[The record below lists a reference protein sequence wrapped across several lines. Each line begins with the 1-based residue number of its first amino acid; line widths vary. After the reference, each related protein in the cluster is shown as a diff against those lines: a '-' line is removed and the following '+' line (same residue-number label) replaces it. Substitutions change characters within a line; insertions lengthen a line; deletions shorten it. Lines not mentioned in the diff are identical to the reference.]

1 MKKIISSILLAV
13 SASSN
18 LLLAQVENKL
28 EETSL
33 LESASAPIFYL
44 PSSISYLGV
53 TPKLMMDPAELKN
66 IQEGIED
73 LKGVVG
79 SPGKAPISTTAFA
92 HSPCSSS
99 AAMSGKVGSE
109 AGAALTHDEAAE
121 ENSTN
126 TFLEDEI
133 CNNIYTSCLAKVAA
147 MSQSRSLIA
156 GGNAE
161 AALQEA
167 KEWDA
172 AEKKAKRDVDKS
184 KRALDKA
191 RKEKE
196 AAEKKL
202 DSSKASIHGKAYAD
216 EAYYNF
222 QVKEL
227 AEELADARVV
237 TAEATLMAIEVRGT
251 AQSAGAEADLAE
263 AREEERAAC
272 EALEKATRNSSIASS
287 EDAHSPFSSPNNR
300 KKISSPESSSPL
312 PFTPPRP
319 PGSGLKSV
327 EPEQIF
333 ASPSIPAATAV
344 ELSPS
349 NVTFVEPLSSLKLSE
364 DSAAQQRKE
373 GAASKEKSVATFEA
387 EFSEMIE
394 SAKTQ
399 AEETVATATAA
410 RENAEKIGTSAKE
423 WNKAIEEA
431 EIAEEAY
438 AHLGGLYKTYQEQA
452 AEHYSGAMLN
462 TKRSKYNIELKKA
475 ETKKRSWTTEIEE
488 CREKKE
494 SLKKE
499 KGAGEKAEPTAR
511 EKEQAE
517 ITKWKAAAEEAQQ
530 KETTATAAGKK
541 EESSQWRGVKSA
553 LLGAIEQK
561 RKAIEAE
568 VSGKKELATSWNDI
582 AQQNIQASEFFTKA
596 ATAYAT
602 RKTTEGQSWY
612 NAGLSSSSVAEKNGK
627 LL

>member
-1 MKKIISSILLAV
+1 MKKIIPSLFLATLANSSLLIAQSESKQGTGYRV
-13 SASSN
+13 QALSREQGSGNREQVRNTNQVTGCRLQGTGAEMAE
-18 LLLAQVENKL
+18 LLLEDQIGQGTEFTTNY
-28 EETSL
+28 E
-33 LESASAPIFYL
+33 L
-44 PSSISYLGV
+44 PTTNRDNLGQDLSYH
-53 TPKLMMDPAELKN
+53 LMMDPAELKN
-66 IQEGIED
+66 IEEGIED
-73 LKGVVG
+73 LKGVLG
-79 SPGKAPISTTAFA
+79 SPAKADLSVSTTVR
-92 HSPCSSS
+92 SPIGNNSSS
-99 AAMSGKVGSE
+99 AAISVLSGSD
-109 AGAALTHDEAAE
+109 AGAIQAHDEIAE
-121 ENSTN
+121 GNSTN
-126 TFLEDEI
+126 TYLEDEI
-133 CNNIYTSCLAKVAA
+133 CHNIYTSCLAKVAA
-147 MSQSRSLIA
+147 MSQSRNLLA

-161 AALQEA
+161 AGLQEA

-349 NVTFVEPLSSLKLSE
+349 NVTFVEPLSSLK
-364 DSAAQQRKE
+364 
-373 GAASKEKSVATFEA
+373 
-387 EFSEMIE
+387 
-394 SAKTQ
+394 
-399 AEETVATATAA
+399 
-410 RENAEKIGTSAKE
+410 
-423 WNKAIEEA
+423 
-431 EIAEEAY
+431 
-438 AHLGGLYKTYQEQA
+438 
-452 AEHYSGAMLN
+452 
-462 TKRSKYNIELKKA
+462 
-475 ETKKRSWTTEIEE
+475 
-488 CREKKE
+488 
-494 SLKKE
+494 
-499 KGAGEKAEPTAR
+499 
-511 EKEQAE
+511 
-517 ITKWKAAAEEAQQ
+517 
-530 KETTATAAGKK
+530 
-541 EESSQWRGVKSA
+541 
-553 LLGAIEQK
+553 
-561 RKAIEAE
+561 
-568 VSGKKELATSWNDI
+568 
-582 AQQNIQASEFFTKA
+582 
-596 ATAYAT
+596 
-602 RKTTEGQSWY
+602 
-612 NAGLSSSSVAEKNGK
+612 
-627 LL
+627 